1 MDIEQQFLKLLDNNR
16 RQIAGVCHYY
26 STIMG
31 APLSEDDLFQDVLL
45 NLWTSYPKYIKRP
58 HCHTSTWVYRIA
70 LNVCISH
77 YRKAGKKTQLP
88 LDEHSVELLEDLED
102 KEMVSHLYHL
112 IRQLDQ
118 EEQTLIFLYIDEKS
132 HKEIADIMG
141 ISISNVGTR
150 IQRIKM
156 KLKQMNDGRP

>member
-1 MDIEQQFLKLLDNNR
+1 MDIEQQFLELLDKNR

-26 STIMG
+26 SSMG
-31 APLSEDDLFQDVLL
+31 TYLSEDDLFQDVLL

-58 HCHTSTWVYRIA
+58 RCQTSTWVYRIA

-77 YRKAGKKTQLP
+77 CRKAGKKTQVP
-88 LDEHSVELLEDLED
+88 LNEQSVELLEDSGD

-118 EEQTLIFLYIDEKS
+118 EEQALIYLYIDEKS

-156 KLKQMNDGRP
+156 KLKQMNNGRP